1 MVFCMVESKIPPIV
15 YVSPSGANFGA
26 KIYNIYELCKF
37 SEVFFIKTSDMVFHD
52 SMPIAAIV
60 SVSCLQSHRGI
71 LRQTAV
77 MMRYFQS
84 MTRMC
89 LRWLIA

>member
-1 MVFCMVESKIPPIV
+1 MRHKKRVINLLEHGILHGRKQNTSYV

-52 SMPIAAIV
+52 SMGGVNQQVQDGYKIMNNV
-60 SVSCLQSHRGI
+60 
-71 LRQTAV
+71 
-77 MMRYFQS
+77 
-84 MTRMC
+84 
-89 LRWLIA
+89 